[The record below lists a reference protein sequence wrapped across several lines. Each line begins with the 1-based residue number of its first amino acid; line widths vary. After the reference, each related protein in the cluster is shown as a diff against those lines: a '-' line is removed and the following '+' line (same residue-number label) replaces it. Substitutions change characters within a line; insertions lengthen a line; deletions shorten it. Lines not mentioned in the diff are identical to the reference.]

1 MFTKKQLKEQLSQ
14 GNKLNLTEYLQL
26 EYEEAKE
33 KLVDLQ
39 SEDEIKRTQGLAR
52 YLRDLIKLTSEKK

>member
-1 MFTKKQLKEQLSQ
+1 MFTKKQLKEQISQ
-14 GNKLNLTEYLQL
+14 GNKLNISSYLEM

-39 SEDEIKRTQGLAR
+39 SEDEIKRTQGIAR